1 MEPTSRI
8 ELEMHSYQEC
18 VLPLALCG
26 QEMFG
31 APDRIRT
38 RSSLV
43 KSQEP
48 FQLGD
53 RGMEPVRGFEP
64 LQEAPKTSVLP
75 LDDTG
80 MWWVLRESNPVISR
94 LRAACSPIL
103 LSTQDV
109 FRWMG

>member
-1 MEPTSRI
+1 MS
-8 ELEMHSYQEC
+8 
-18 VLPLALCG
+18 
-26 QEMFG
+26 
-31 APDRIRT
+31 APDRNRT
-38 RSSLV
+38 RSILG

-80 MWWVLRESNPVISR
+80 MVGAGRIELP
-94 LRAACSPIL
+94 
-103 LSTQDV
+103 
-109 FRWMG
+109 